1 VRERTRADWI
11 ALLESVGVPCGPIN
25 DLDEVFA
32 NEQVRARGMEIALP
46 HPTAGNV
53 KLVRNPMRMSA
64 TPATSDKAPPLL
76 GEHTDEVLRDV
87 LGKND
92 EEIAAL
98 RAGGV
103 V

>member
-1 VRERTRADWI
+1 
-11 ALLESVGVPCGPIN
+11 
-25 DLDEVFA
+25 
-32 NEQVRARGMEIALP
+32 MEIALP
-46 HPTAGNV
+46 HPTAGAV
-53 KLVRNPMRMSA
+53 KLVRSPMRMSA

-76 GEHTDEVLRDV
+76 GEHTDDVLRAV
-87 LGKND
+87 LGKSD

>member
-1 VRERTRADWI
+1 
-11 ALLESVGVPCGPIN
+11 
-25 DLDEVFA
+25 VFA

-46 HPTAGNV
+46 HPTAGSV

-76 GEHTDEVLRDV
+76 GEHTIEVLRDV
-87 LGKND
+87 LGKSD

-98 RAGGV
+98 RARGIV
-103 V
+103 